1 MAGSEVLI
9 RGRVH
14 TYRPQSSKVFVILRQ
29 SGCTVQCVAEQ
40 SNVGVNMIK
49 YLKQLSYESFVDVI
63 GVVVVP
69 KDPVKGTTQ
78 KVEIQVR
85 KVYYVNRALERLPL
99 GVEDA
104 ARSEADIEKSLE
116 TGTPAVRVNQDTRLN
131 NRVVDIRTP
140 ANQAIVSIGCQFENF
155 FRGNLLSMGFVSI
168 HTPKLLAG
176 SSEGGYAVFRLDYK
190 GQPAC
195 LADVRSFRGS

>member
-1 MAGSEVLI
+1 MQPTADPKAGKWREAVEGKKWTEVSDLVEEMAGSEVLI

-78 KVEIQVR
+78 KV
-85 KVYYVNRALERLPL
+85 
-99 GVEDA
+99 
-104 ARSEADIEKSLE
+104 
-116 TGTPAVRVNQDTRLN
+116 
-131 NRVVDIRTP
+131 
-140 ANQAIVSIGCQFENF
+140 
-155 FRGNLLSMGFVSI
+155 
-168 HTPKLLAG
+168 
-176 SSEGGYAVFRLDYK
+176 SS
-190 GQPAC
+190 
-195 LADVRSFRGS
+195 SSN

>member
-1 MAGSEVLI
+1 MSDLVEEMAGSEVLI

-78 KVEIQVR
+78 KV
-85 KVYYVNRALERLPL
+85 
-99 GVEDA
+99 
-104 ARSEADIEKSLE
+104 
-116 TGTPAVRVNQDTRLN
+116 
-131 NRVVDIRTP
+131 
-140 ANQAIVSIGCQFENF
+140 
-155 FRGNLLSMGFVSI
+155 
-168 HTPKLLAG
+168 
-176 SSEGGYAVFRLDYK
+176 SS
-190 GQPAC
+190 
-195 LADVRSFRGS
+195 SSN